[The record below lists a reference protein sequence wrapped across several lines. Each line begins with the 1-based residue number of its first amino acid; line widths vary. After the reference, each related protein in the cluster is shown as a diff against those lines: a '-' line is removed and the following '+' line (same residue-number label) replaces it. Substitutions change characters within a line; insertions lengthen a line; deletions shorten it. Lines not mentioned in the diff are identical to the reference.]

1 MVFWDNKILEL
12 LDMECGRFS
21 ISCRFRNSEDGFV
34 WMFTGVQ
41 VYFEGEEAFQEEL
54 GTMWYDPWCLSGTS
68 ILSDFLGKE
77 EIVPNSLQK

>member
-34 WMFTGVQ
+34 WMFTGVH
-41 VYFEGEEAFQEEL
+41 G
-54 GTMWYDPWCLSGTS
+54 S
-68 ILSDFLGKE
+68 ILRGKRPSRKSWE
-77 EIVPNSLQK
+77 LCGMIRGV